1 MEICNVELVGTLMQ
15 INQFKSEKNILDVI
29 LEIKSE
35 FCHTKDEYKTE
46 KFTVLLY
53 KTLNFDNK
61 NLIVGKK
68 IKIKGK
74 IYGNLYRGSS
84 SWLYLLLHCPPNIH
98 LSALFFQ
105 YSKYPLATRL
115 RSALSNRSTGAILVN
130 NRIRLLTCLISFPT
144 FDANT
149 APLKTLFDLM
159 ISSDD
164 QWKIISADFSF

>member
-53 KTLNFDNK
+53 KTMNFDNK

-74 IYGNLYRGSS
+74 IYGNLYRN
-84 SWLYLLLHCPPNIH
+84 C
-98 LSALFFQ
+98 
-105 YSKYPLATRL
+105 KYRRRL
-115 RSALSNRSTGAILVN
+115 IIIPTDIEIL
-130 NRIRLLTCLISFPT
+130 
-144 FDANT
+144 
-149 APLKTLFDLM
+149 KG
-159 ISSDD
+159 DD
-164 QWKIISADFSF
+164 E

>member
-74 IYGNLYRGSS
+74 IYGNLYRN
-84 SWLYLLLHCPPNIH
+84 C
-98 LSALFFQ
+98 
-105 YSKYPLATRL
+105 KYRRRL
-115 RSALSNRSTGAILVN
+115 IIIPTDIEIL
-130 NRIRLLTCLISFPT
+130 
-144 FDANT
+144 
-149 APLKTLFDLM
+149 K
-159 ISSDD
+159 
-164 QWKIISADFSF
+164 

>member
-74 IYGNLYRGSS
+74 IYGNLYRN
-84 SWLYLLLHCPPNIH
+84 C
-98 LSALFFQ
+98 
-105 YSKYPLATRL
+105 KYRRRLIIVYQWSILAY
-115 RSALSNRSTGAILVN
+115 
-130 NRIRLLTCLISFPT
+130 
-144 FDANT
+144 
-149 APLKTLFDLM
+149 
-159 ISSDD
+159 
-164 QWKIISADFSF
+164 IISEIICVNIVMLIMMKNKYLRI